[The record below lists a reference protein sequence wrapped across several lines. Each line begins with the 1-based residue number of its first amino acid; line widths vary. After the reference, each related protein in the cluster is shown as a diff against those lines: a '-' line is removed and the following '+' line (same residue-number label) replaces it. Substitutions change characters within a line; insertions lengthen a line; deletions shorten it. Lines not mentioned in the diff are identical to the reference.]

1 MNVTSNAILIKNN
14 KILIGERPET
24 KKTYAGFWDVF
35 GGHVEDGETP
45 EKAMKREVKEELDI
59 EVVEYKFFYL
69 MKNDLDPTSKKTYD
83 HYFFIVTK
91 WEGLIRNLDT
101 EALEWVSEK
110 DLNKFKFSSGLK
122 DILGR
127 AFEVI

>member
-1 MNVTSNAILIKNN
+1 MNVTSNAILLKNN
-14 KILIGERPET
+14 KILIGKRPKT

-45 EKAMKREVKEELDI
+45 EEAMKRELKEELDI
-59 EVVEYKFFYL
+59 EVAEYKFFYL
-69 MKNDLDPTSKKTYD
+69 MKNDLDSTSKKACD

-91 WEGLIRNLDT
+91 WKGLIRNSDA
-101 EALEWVSEK
+101 EALEWVSKK
-110 DLNKFKFSSGLK
+110 DLSKFKFSAGLK

-127 AFEVI
+127 TLR